1 MVGWKVFRRVGRKD
15 VKYDIMYGQI
25 NVAAKAM
32 VLEKFGAEESIGFQ
46 NFGLGLE
53 GLVGQQDQKNLEFM
67 GSRKNCRQTRK
78 GGRTEDVRNDVVQ
91 SRI

>member
-32 VLEKFGAEESIGFQ
+32 VLEKFGAEAW
-46 NFGLGLE
+46 
-53 GLVGQQDQKNLEFM
+53 
-67 GSRKNCRQTRK
+67 
-78 GGRTEDVRNDVVQ
+78 
-91 SRI
+91 